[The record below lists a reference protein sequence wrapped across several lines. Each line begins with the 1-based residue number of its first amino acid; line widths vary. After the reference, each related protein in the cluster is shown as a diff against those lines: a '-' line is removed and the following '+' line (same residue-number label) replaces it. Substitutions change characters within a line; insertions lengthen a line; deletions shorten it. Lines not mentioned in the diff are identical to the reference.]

1 MTLQEF
7 IQKYTNQFVEY
18 HSYDPAAKN
27 QCVDLA
33 NQWLVEGLGLEA
45 IIGTNAIDFPSKA
58 VARGMDWIP
67 NTPDGIPEPGDLIV
81 YEGTIGH
88 IDIALE
94 GCTKDKVVAFSQNY
108 PTGSPCVV
116 RTGTYLRPK
125 AVGWLHHETS
135 DVLTVCLQQHT
146 ELVTKCNTL
155 EETIKNN
162 QKILE
167 DTQSDLAELQIRLE
181 ATNANY
187 QSLIES
193 DKQFFTNLEASLG
206 IVTKK
211 EDTRDDREKAVMAAV
226 SDLRQSLLTEQSNAL
241 SIQDECIESLG
252 LNETTENEIE
262 YLAIKLK
269 ECQCQNEKPWYEQLF
284 GLCVQLFHK
293 SQP

>member
-1 MTLQEF
+1 
-7 IQKYTNQFVEY
+7 
-18 HSYDPAAKN
+18 
-27 QCVDLA
+27 
-33 NQWLVEGLGLEA
+33 
-45 IIGTNAIDFPSKA
+45 
-58 VARGMDWIP
+58 MDWIP

-125 AVGWLHHETS
+125 VVGWLHYETS
-135 DVLTVCLQQHT
+135 PDALIVCLQQHT
-146 ELVTKCNTL
+146 ELVTKCNQLQTQL
-155 EETIKNN
+155 EVKQTDLDNK
-162 QKILE
+162 QK
-167 DTQSDLAELQIRLE
+167 ELDAIR
-181 ATNANY
+181 NNY

-193 DKQFFTNLEASLG
+193 DKSFFTDLEASLG
-206 IVTKK
+206 IVTRK

-262 YLAIKLK
+262 YLAIKTK